1 MATMASPLESI
12 EKYAAPVLSGS
23 ITALALLLVADGWLG
38 GVFKQL
44 EPILKLKDDAW
55 SFVLIVPVI
64 AVIYALGLVVTTG
77 SALFAHWWNDNAQER
92 ERDALALIA
101 AAKSDLLNQK
111 FGEIVRSW
119 KTLEG
124 LCFPLFVL
132 FVGIIWERYQYK
144 VP

>member
-77 SALFAHWWNDNAQER
+77 SALFAH
-92 ERDALALIA
+92 
-101 AAKSDLLNQK
+101 
-111 FGEIVRSW
+111 
-119 KTLEG
+119 
-124 LCFPLFVL
+124 
-132 FVGIIWERYQYK
+132 
-144 VP
+144 